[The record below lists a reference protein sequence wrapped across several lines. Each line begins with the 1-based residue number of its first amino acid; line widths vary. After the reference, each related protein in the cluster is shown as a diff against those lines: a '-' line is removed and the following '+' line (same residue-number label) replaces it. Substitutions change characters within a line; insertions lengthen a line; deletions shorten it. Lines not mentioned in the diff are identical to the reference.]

1 MPPNVVLKLHVP
13 IDRPWHGVKADSCP
27 YSRLHGGGGCLEA
40 EHVLLGEPAIRAV
53 LCGDGEQKEGDESE
67 RRVFLTQALQS
78 AQGGSEK

>member
-1 MPPNVVLKLHVP
+1 MLKLHVP
-13 IDRPWHGVKADSCP
+13 VARPWHGVRVEADSWP

-67 RRVFLTQALQS
+67 RRFIFNTSLTVS
-78 AQGGSEK
+78 